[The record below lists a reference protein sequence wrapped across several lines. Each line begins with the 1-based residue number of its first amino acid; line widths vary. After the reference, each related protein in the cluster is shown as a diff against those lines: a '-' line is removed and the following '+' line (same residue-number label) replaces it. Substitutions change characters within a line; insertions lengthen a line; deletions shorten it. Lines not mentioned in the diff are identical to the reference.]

1 MIADTEEEL
10 HEMAGRIGMKRE
22 WFQDGRRPHYDV
34 SMSKRKLAVEY
45 GTIEITAEELV
56 IRLREENREMK
67 TGVEL
72 ITDERQRHF
81 DEEGWTPE
89 HDDEHSG
96 GSMVEAAVCYALY
109 GEGEMA
115 HVVPRYWPWDEVWWK
130 PSTYKRNLVKAG
142 ALIAA
147 ELDRVIRSGVDGR
160 GEPSFRDYTG
170 R

>member
-1 MIADTEEEL
+1 ME
-10 HEMAGRIGMKRE
+10 
-22 WFQDGRRPHYDV
+22 
-34 SMSKRKLAVEY
+34 
-45 GTIEITAEELV
+45 
-56 IRLREENREMK
+56 
-67 TGVEL
+67 TGVGL
-72 ITDERQRHF
+72 IAAERKRHV

-109 GEGEMA
+109 GEGELA
-115 HVVPRYWPWDEVWWK
+115 HVVPKEWPWDEKWWK

-160 GEPSFRDYTG
+160 GEPSFRDYAD